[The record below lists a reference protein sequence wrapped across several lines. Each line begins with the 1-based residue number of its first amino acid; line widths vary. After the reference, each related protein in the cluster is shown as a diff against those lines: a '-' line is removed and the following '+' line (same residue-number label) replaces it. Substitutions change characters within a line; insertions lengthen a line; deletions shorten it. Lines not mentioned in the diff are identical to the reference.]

1 MSPERRVPGADAF
14 SRFVFVRY
22 CWNSDFSIGTVG
34 LNPFRI
40 LVLASIFQPSVIY
53 HGIAIVKY
61 TAPEPPQ
68 PHNIIMH
75 HNNATVNHVIIDN
88 DATIIAR
95 DHSCF
100 ISRDYNCHTTY
111 NIYSSLFA
119 LFALFALF
127 TAK

>member
-75 HNNATVNHVIIDN
+75 HNNATLNKTMFCSINMPTTDEVIINLPAAVNLPATDDANYDHVI
-88 DATIIAR
+88 
-95 DHSCF
+95 
-100 ISRDYNCHTTY
+100 
-111 NIYSSLFA
+111 
-119 LFALFALF
+119 
-127 TAK
+127 